1 MSAGLAAPEVLRAG
15 LPRRDA
21 SHRFDAWAGGWLRCA
36 ACRAGRQGSL
46 RPALQSKMAD
56 LWSAR
61 AGYGLRDVYGDYG
74 TVRLAMASRR
84 TDWR

>member
-1 MSAGLAAPEVLRAG
+1 MPGCLGAM
-15 LPRRDA
+15 RRTV
-21 SHRFDAWAGGWLRCA
+21 SMRGPPFGLRCV

-46 RPALQSKMAD
+46 RPALQSKVAD

-84 TDWR
+84 TNWR